1 MRKFLRIVLAAIGIG
16 IGIGLVALVLYN
28 IRYPGYEYVMR
39 YTTDTT
45 ALMIIYILAGILS
58 GIIFFIISP
67 RIIDGIR
74 DLFLG
79 AEKRLSETPA
89 PDLLFCVLG
98 IMIGLLLAFLMG
110 LFYKTISIPVLPKVL
125 SILTYVICIYFGGR
139 IGLTRRAE
147 LMPEALSGKA
157 GGRVKVLDTSAIID
171 GRIYDIA
178 KTGFL
183 EGSFVVPG
191 FVLKELRHIADS
203 ADALRRSRGRRGLD
217 ILQAMQKD
225 LSIPVRVSD
234 KDYDDIDEVDLKLLR
249 LAGEL
254 KGQLITTDYNLNKVA
269 TVQCVTVLNINDL
282 ANSIRPVLMPGEEL
296 NNLSIVREGK
306 EQGQGIGYL
315 ADGTLVIVEGGRK
328 HIGETLPLIVT
339 SALQTSAGRMI
350 FAKLKQ

>member
-1 MRKFLRIVLAAIGIG
+1 MAAVGIG
-16 IGIGLVALVLYN
+16 TGVGLVALVLYN

-39 YTTDTT
+39 YTTDAT
-45 ALMIIYILAGILS
+45 AMVLIYVFAGISS
-58 GIIFFIISP
+58 GIIFFFISP
-67 RIIDGIR
+67 GIIDGIGN
-74 DLFLG
+74 LFVD

-89 PDLLFCVLG
+89 PDLLCCVLG

-110 LFYKTISIPVLPKVL
+110 LFYKVMSIPVIPKVL
-125 SILTYVICIYFGGR
+125 TILTYVVCAYFGGR

-147 LMPEALSGKA
+147 LMPGAFSGKD

-178 KTGFL
+178 GTGFL

-203 ADALRRSRGRRGLD
+203 SDAVRRARGRRGLD
-217 ILQAMQKD
+217 ILRAMQKD
-225 LSIPVRVSD
+225 LPISVRVND
-234 KDYDDIDEVDLKLLR
+234 RDYDDIDEVDLKLLR
-249 LAGEL
+249 LADEL
-254 KGQLITTDYNLNKVA
+254 GGQLITTDYNLNKVA
-269 TVQCVTVLNINDL
+269 AVQHVTVLNINDL
-282 ANSIRPVLMPGEEL
+282 ANAIRPVLMPGEEL
-296 NNLSIVREGK
+296 EGLTIVREGK

-328 HIGETLPLIVT
+328 HIGETLPIVVT

-350 FAKLKQ
+350 FAKLK